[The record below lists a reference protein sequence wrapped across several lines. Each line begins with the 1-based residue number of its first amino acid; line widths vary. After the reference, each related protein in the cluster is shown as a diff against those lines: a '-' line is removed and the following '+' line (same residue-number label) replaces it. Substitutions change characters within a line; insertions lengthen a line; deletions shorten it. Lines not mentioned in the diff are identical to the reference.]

1 MGRRFHNSYIRKTL
15 IGLMKQALLLTICV
29 LLGISSSYAQCTTG
43 NATSCQCKD
52 GSTNCDLLPNIIVGD
67 EPLYAAGYNGV
78 IEYSQT
84 GNGVENGR
92 LRISV
97 STPNIGYGPLTVRA
111 SSIYLCGSDTF
122 LSNPGTCPD
131 GSSPHNLIFQRIYH
145 KNGNT
150 MSYSDRPAGS
160 MTYHPTHNH
169 MHVDDWG
176 IYTLRKRDTLQPNPL
191 LWPVIGNGA
200 KLGFCLMDYGTC
212 SYYAGHC
219 QDSLGNVLTNANF
232 ANFGL
237 GGGNY
242 NCSPTE
248 QGISAGYTD
257 IYFQYLDGMYINLP
271 PTTCNGDYYIVV
283 QIDPHDYFLEENEN
297 DNVLAI
303 PYTLTKQLP
312 AGTGSASI
320 SVMGNETNV
329 CEGTAITLTANV
341 GNTYLWST
349 GDTTQS
355 ISVTQPGN
363 YTVNV
368 NSICGSATSP
378 VLNLTNI
385 PSHVSNV
392 TSEAICEGSGQTV
405 TLQANGTGTLYWYSS
420 LSGDTLLNTGS
431 SYSLTPS
438 STTTL
443 YVQSND
449 TLWGATGY
457 VGPANNTIGTGG
469 YYSNDQH
476 QLFNVFKPIIIK
488 SVKVYAN
495 STKDRIIQLRNSAGT
510 VLISDTINIAQGTQ
524 VVPLNFNVAPG
535 TAYQLGW
542 AIGSQPDLYRN
553 STGGHYPYTLSNL
566 LTVTG
571 NSASD
576 TNRWY
581 CFYNWEIQEQP
592 VTCSSV
598 RVPVTA
604 TVNANPTPSITP
616 INNTYYDTS
625 AAITLQANPAGGTF
639 SGTGVSNQTFNPQS
653 AGVGGPYDITY
664 SYTDGNGCSGEATIQ
679 VSVVHANTVGIEVIP
694 GISTIQLTPNPSNGN
709 FEVKVNASQKA
720 LLQLTVTDATGRMVW
735 QDNAWQVD
743 GPTTH
748 PVNLQQLP
756 KGIYQLGIANG
767 RDKAGYKVVIQ

>member
-1 MGRRFHNSYIRKTL
+1 MKKTL
-15 IGLMKQALLLTICV
+15 LLFYWLV
-29 LLGISSSYAQCTTG
+29 FSLGSAVAQCTTG

-52 GSTNCDLLPNIIVGD
+52 GSTNCDLLPNITIGD
-67 EPLYAAGYNGV
+67 EPLLAAGYNGV

-92 LRISV
+92 LRVSV

-111 SSIYLCGSDTF
+111 SSIYLCGTDTF
-122 LSNPGTCPD
+122 FSNPGTCPD
-131 GSSPHNLIFQRIYH
+131 GSSPRNLIYQRVYH

-150 MSYSDRPAGS
+150 MSYTDRPAGS

-191 LWPVIGNGA
+191 LWPIIGNGA

-212 SYYAGHC
+212 SYYNGHC
-219 QDSLGNVLTNANF
+219 EDSLGNVLTNADF

-297 DNVLAI
+297 DNVIAI

-312 AGTGSASI
+312 AGTGSALITVSG
-320 SVMGNETNV
+320 SATNV
-329 CEGTAITLTANV
+329 CEGTAISLSANA
-341 GNTYLWST
+341 GTTYLWST
-349 GDTTQS
+349 GDTTQN
-355 ISVTQPGN
+355 ITVNQPGN

-368 NSICGSATSP
+368 NSLCGSATSP
-378 VLNLTNI
+378 AVTISNI
-385 PSHVSNV
+385 PSHINNV
-392 TSEAICEGSGQTV
+392 TADAICEGSGQTV
-405 TLQANGTGTLYWYSS
+405 TLEADATGTIRWYNSPA
-420 LSGDTLLNTGS
+420 GTTELNTGT
-431 SYSLTPS
+431 SYTFTPD
-438 STTTL
+438 STTTF
-443 YVQSND
+443 YVQSSD

-457 VGPANNTIGTGG
+457 VGPADNTIGTGG

-476 QLFNVFKPIIIK
+476 QLFNALKPIIIK
-488 SVKVYAN
+488 SVKVFAN
-495 STKDRIIQLRNSAGT
+495 STKNRIIQLRNSAGT
-510 VLISDTINIAQGTQ
+510 VLISDTVSIAQGTQ

-535 TAYQLGW
+535 NAYQLGW
-542 AIGSQPDLYRN
+542 AVGSQPDLYRN
-553 STGGHYPYTLSNL
+553 SVGAHYPYTLPGL
-566 LTVTG
+566 ITITG

-592 VTCSSV
+592 IACSSV

-604 TVNANPTPSITP
+604 TVHANPTAGIGALNS
-616 INNTYYDTS
+616 TYYDTTAS
-625 AAITLQANPAGGTF
+625 VTLQGTPAGGTF
-639 SGTGVSNQTFNPQS
+639 SGTGVSGQTFSPQN

-664 SYTDGNGCSGEATIQ
+664 SYTDTNGCTGETTVQ
-679 VSVVHANTVGIEVIP
+679 VTVEHFNSVGIEPIP
-694 GISTIQLTPNPSNGN
+694 GIRTIQLTPNPSNGN
-709 FEVKVNASQKA
+709 FEIVVHAAQKET
-720 LLQLTVTDATGRMVW
+720 LQVAVTDASGRLVWEFANWMVEGT
-735 QDNAWQVD
+735 ASHAVR
-743 GPTTH
+743 
-748 PVNLQQLP
+748 LQQLP
-756 KGIYQLGIANG
+756 KGIYQLNITNG
-767 RDKAGYKVVIQ
+767 SSKAGYKVVIQ